1 MEQVFLVKQGEGGCS
16 SSVFRLSLVLG
27 GLLLLLGVVAF
38 VVAAFAARRT
48 VVVGEVS
55 SIQSCESFYRLF
67 KAFVGIR
74 PSVGAEMLCTHSVSD
89 EREHLLF
96 SHL

>member
-48 VVVGEVS
+48 VVVGEVR
-55 SIQSCESFYRLF
+55 QPGESFFFFFQTWLQKHPSF
-67 KAFVGIR
+67 KLK
-74 PSVGAEMLCTHSVSD
+74 MLRIHAANMD
-89 EREHLLF
+89 MGLDKR
-96 SHL
+96 

>member
-1 MEQVFLVKQGEGGCS
+1 MEQVFLVKQGENGCS

-48 VVVGEVS
+48 VVVGEVRTS
-55 SIQSCESFYRLF
+55 LKTFFQFGVLIHQKIYYLFY
-67 KAFVGIR
+67 
-74 PSVGAEMLCTHSVSD
+74 D
-89 EREHLLF
+89 
-96 SHL
+96 

>member
-1 MEQVFLVKQGEGGCS
+1 MLPSQGMEQVFLVKQGEGGCS

-48 VVVGEVS
+48 VVVGEVRS
-55 SIQSCESFYRLF
+55 SLVFLF
-67 KAFVGIR
+67 PCCSLHV
-74 PSVGAEMLCTHSVSD
+74 SVEGTST
-89 EREHLLF
+89 
-96 SHL
+96 